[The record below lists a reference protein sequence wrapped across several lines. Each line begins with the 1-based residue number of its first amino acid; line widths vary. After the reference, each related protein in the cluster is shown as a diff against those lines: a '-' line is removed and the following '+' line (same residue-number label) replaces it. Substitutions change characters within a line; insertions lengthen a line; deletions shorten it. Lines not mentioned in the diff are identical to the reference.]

1 MNHGSDLGLLNA
13 RASVLQLCSSAMLEM
28 TRICFHALS
37 SFALMFTLF
46 AFLLHTARNPIRY
59 LPVLD
64 QNRPS
69 ITSGLV
75 RAVLLLCIHRS
86 FPSGLSALFRRPL
99 PAARRTSC
107 RPTKRIG
114 GCVRAYMA
122 PFLMEQ
128 PALIFCVGCKVQ
140 DVQCDRMVEFA
151 ELAVG
156 SFGVLLFQGLIL
168 ALLGEALEGIVHVI
182 LVWVGEFVWVQREP
196 LFLCASSSS
205 STLVPRYRIAEKTG
219 IATSTAGDAG
229 RRSSQ
234 TPSQRDHSE
243 KTPLPFPTVPSPHF
257 PHRHYT

>member
-1 MNHGSDLGLLNA
+1 M
-13 RASVLQLCSSAMLEM
+13 QC
-28 TRICFHALS
+28 CCCCCAL
-37 SFALMFTLF
+37 
-46 AFLLHTARNPIRY
+46 IV
-59 LPVLD
+59 PV
-64 QNRPS
+64 
-69 ITSGLV
+69 
-75 RAVLLLCIHRS
+75 RS
-86 FPSGLSALFRRPL
+86 FGFIPTTAAL
-99 PAARRTSC
+99 PAAGRRAS

-128 PALIFCVGCKVQ
+128 PALFFCVGCKVQ
-140 DVQCDRMVEFA
+140 DVQCDQMVEFT
-151 ELAVG
+151 EPVVG
-156 SFGVLLFQGLIL
+156 SFGVFVVSRFDL
-168 ALLGEALEGIVHVI
+168 GIVGGGLGRDSSVV